1 VTRVRLF
8 RLADLTCEPFEEV
21 GASEV
26 DRLWGV
32 KGAPTGGLPPHPCR
46 SGRAVDNSAVEK
58 LLPDRA
64 GADEVRQQPEIFGF
78 VPDASG
84 DNGGMD
90 AKALG
95 QSDDS
100 ERRGP

>member
-1 VTRVRLF
+1 V
-8 RLADLTCEPFEEV
+8 
-21 GASEV
+21 
-26 DRLWGV
+26 
-32 KGAPTGGLPPHPCR
+32 
-46 SGRAVDNSAVEK
+46 
-58 LLPDRA
+58 

-84 DNGGMD
+84 DDGGMD

-100 ERRGP
+100 ERRGL